1 VAGKRQAATY
11 RGSAGEGRT
20 DGVTAIHSDLVQA
33 DDDRRAKLYQ
43 GDIFLTP
50 PDEATLELC
59 RFARDIVEE
68 AFGALDPER
77 AQDHLPVDGYVEI
90 LSELKPRFI
99 HHPRSKELLRAIL
112 RQRGCDLDQT
122 YFDVPRLRT
131 STSGGYLTSGIA
143 YAWHP
148 HRDTWYSAPLSQ
160 LNFWMPVY
168 PIEAG
173 NAMAFHQDHFDR
185 VVPNSSSTYNYY
197 EWNTKHRAAAASN
210 VGSDTRPLPGPTV
223 ELDLANPL
231 VLVPPVGGLIEF
243 SGQHL
248 HSSVPNHS
256 GRTRFSIDF
265 RTVHIGDIEAGLAA
279 LDVDVQC
286 TGSSIRDFVRASDL
300 APMPE
305 RVVELF
311 RDGTED
317 RGDLRYVE
325 SAAARRETGPRP
337 ADPAVR

>member
-1 VAGKRQAATY
+1 M
-11 RGSAGEGRT
+11 
-20 DGVTAIHSDLVQA
+20 TAIHNDLTQT
-33 DDDRRAKLYQ
+33 DDQRRAKLYR
-43 GDIFLTP
+43 GDLFLTA
-50 PDEATLELC
+50 PDETTLELC
-59 RFARDIVEE
+59 RFARDLVEE
-68 AFGALDPER
+68 AFGDLDPER
-77 AQDHLPVDGYVEI
+77 AQDRLPVDGYIDI
-90 LSELKPRFI
+90 LSRLKPHFI

-112 RQRGCDLDQT
+112 QQRGCDLDQT
-122 YFDVPRLRT
+122 YVDVPRLRT

-168 PIEAG
+168 PIQAG

-185 VVPNSSSTYNYY
+185 VVPNTSNTYNYY

-210 VGSDTRPLPGPTV
+210 VGTDARPLPGPTV
-223 ELDLANPL
+223 ELDLSNPL

-279 LDVDVQC
+279 PDVDVQC
-286 TGSSIRDFVRASDL
+286 SGSSIRDFVRASDF
-300 APMPE
+300 APMPA
-305 RVVELF
+305 RVVDMF
-311 RDGTED
+311 HDGTED
-317 RGDLRYVE
+317 RGDLLYVE
-325 SAAARRETGPRP
+325 NVAARRGVDPSS
-337 ADPAVR
+337 ADPAVRR